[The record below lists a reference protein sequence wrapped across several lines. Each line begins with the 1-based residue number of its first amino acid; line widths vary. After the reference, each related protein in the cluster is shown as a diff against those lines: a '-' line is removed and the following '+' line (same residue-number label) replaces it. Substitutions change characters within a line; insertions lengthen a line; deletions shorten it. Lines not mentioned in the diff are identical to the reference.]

1 VTGAFSGEED
11 EMTEPDRERFRLAL
25 TPLVPLTADV
35 CPDVLDLA
43 GETPDADSIAFAF
56 CLDSDMESSTGPLV
70 CLSGDPLSASGLE
83 LSSAVTVCDSLVATG
98 RDESVSDASGEGMAV
113 TNDAEVD
120 AKDVSLVRDT
130 WKVARD

>member
-1 VTGAFSGEED
+1 
-11 EMTEPDRERFRLAL
+11 
-25 TPLVPLTADV
+25 
-35 CPDVLDLA
+35 
-43 GETPDADSIAFAF
+43 
-56 CLDSDMESSTGPLV
+56 
-70 CLSGDPLSASGLE
+70 